1 MENKV
6 WYYRNERHMSLRQ
19 LSRRTGIS
27 ITALNKI
34 ENDKTKDV
42 LLGNAIILSKVLRVD
57 LYELFCV

>member
-34 ENDKTKDV
+34 ENGKTKDV